1 MEIRVPHTRLRLWI
15 GKFRH
20 CLEAALAYD
29 AAMFCFYGEH
39 LPRPRRFNFPD
50 HGRSCAAFLAPL
62 LCRVAPRE
70 LSTQPLMAMV
80 PRTDD
85 PDTTAGAD
93 EAALADGHHGDN
105 ENMFLSCL
113 CDE

>member
-29 AAMFCFYGEH
+29 AAMFCFY
-39 LPRPRRFNFPD
+39 D

>member
-1 MEIRVPHTRLRLWI
+1 
-15 GKFRH
+15 
-20 CLEAALAYD
+20 
-29 AAMFCFYGEH
+29 
-39 LPRPRRFNFPD
+39 
-50 HGRSCAAFLAPL
+50 
-62 LCRVAPRE
+62 
-70 LSTQPLMAMV
+70 MAMV

-105 ENMFLSCL
+105 ENMFLGCL